1 MTGIQKS
8 RSVCT
13 RAAKRVSGLARENR
27 LHFSEL
33 WGQEAEVR
41 VAQSG
46 PGGDDTLGAVSSR
59 GGRRELSGVPF
70 VRALIPRGPRPGDEI
85 ASQRPRHPTPSQCG
99 SGSTSES
106 CGDREGPATAR
117 ADGGCAPAP
126 GKRHFR
132 KEARGGVTAGDG
144 VGGRG
149 LSPSPAPPVL
159 TRGSQKAGTLLS
171 GSPDITP

>member
-1 MTGIQKS
+1 MQGDEQFILAIDGNSEQA

-33 WGQEAEVR
+33 WGQEAEVQ

-70 VRALIPRGPRPGDEI
+70 VRALIPHGPRPGDEI

-132 KEARGGVTAGDG
+132 KEARGGVTAGTAW
-144 VGGRG
+144 V
-149 LSPSPAPPVL
+149 
-159 TRGSQKAGTLLS
+159 TAGFPCHRRLQC
-171 GSPDITP
+171 